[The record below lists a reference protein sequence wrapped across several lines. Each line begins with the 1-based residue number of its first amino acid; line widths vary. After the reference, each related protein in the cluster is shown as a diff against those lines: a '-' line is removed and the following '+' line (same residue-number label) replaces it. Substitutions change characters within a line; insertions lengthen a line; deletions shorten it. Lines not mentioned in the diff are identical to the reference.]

1 MLPLKPFYLIRH
13 GESEA
18 NVARIT
24 AGGQLDSPLTPL
36 GRSQP
41 RTLAP
46 LLPQLEIQPRALYHS
61 NMQRARDTALALNET
76 WRLAPVELA
85 DLREHDMGD
94 WDGLPWDD
102 VFPHLENGHSPPG
115 GESEAAFASRVKSA
129 LSDILAIAPAHPP
142 VIVAHGGLFNAIG
155 FMYSY
160 AMSHVQ
166 NCHLH
171 YFEPHPDHALF
182 PWRVFTF
189 DIEGDR
195 LVKRPAQFCW
205 TLR

>member
-1 MLPLKPFYLIRH
+1 MPFYLIRH

-24 AGGQLDSPLTPL
+24 AGGQLDSPLTAL

-41 RTLAP
+41 VTLAP
-46 LLPQLEIQPRALYHS
+46 YLTQLEIQPGALYHS

-76 WRLAPVELA
+76 WCLPAVERA
-85 DLREHDMGD
+85 DLREHDMGN
-94 WDGLPWDD
+94 WDGLPWED
-102 VFPHLENGHSPPG
+102 VYPHLESGISPPG
-115 GESEAAFASRVKSA
+115 GESERDFSIRIKSA
-129 LSDILAIAPAHPP
+129 ITDILTIAPAHPP

-155 FMYSY
+155 FLYSY

-171 YFEPHPDHALF
+171 YFEPHPEYALF
-182 PWRVFTF
+182 PWRVVTF

-195 LVKRPAQFCW
+195 LVKRPAEFCW
-205 TLR
+205 SVR